1 MSGGPVRLDSL
12 PTPYFSEPLHVGRPN
27 VGSRDR
33 LMERI
38 DGALERLWFT
48 NDGPLVREFEA
59 RVAELTQ
66 VRHCVA
72 VSNATTGIQV
82 AAKALG
88 IGPGDEVIVPS
99 FTWVATAHALDWIG
113 AVPVFCELDEETG
126 TADVAH
132 VERLIGPRTRAI
144 LDVHVFGRPARIDEL
159 TKLAAAHGLHLLFDA
174 AHAFG
179 CTYRSKPIGGFGTAE
194 IFSFQ
199 ATKFVNSFE
208 GGAIVTD
215 DDALA
220 DRLRAMRHQGLNAAH
235 EITGSGTV
243 ARMHEISAA
252 MGLTSLESADHFT
265 AINRRNYRLYEQY
278 LDGLPGVRV
287 RPQDPNELSNC
298 QYVVIEVDA
307 VRAGLHRDELQAV
320 LHGTTYWPAPTSAP
334 AATAASPT
342 GPTSRAT
349 RPIRSRRW
357 RRSPSGCCHCP
368 PAQRWGRRRCG
379 GSAASC
385 ERPSTGVP
393 CQKSTR
399 AQREMQAAVQRG
411 DPFME

>member
-144 LDVHVFGRPARIDEL
+144 MDVHVFGRPARIDEL

-320 LHGTTYWPAPTSAP
+320 LQRHNVLARAYFSPGCHSCEPYRSDLARHAPDPLPKVEALTERVLSL
-334 AATAASPT
+334 PT
-342 GPTSRAT
+342 GTAVGPEEVRGVCRILRA
-349 RPIRSRRW
+349 
-357 RRSPSGCCHCP
+357 
-368 PAQRWGRRRCG
+368 AVD
-379 GSAASC
+379 GSAVPEIHESTEGDAGS
-385 ERPSTGVP
+385 RPA
-393 CQKSTR
+393 R
-399 AQREMQAAVQRG
+399 
-411 DPFME
+411 